1 MKSEVMVMN
10 LDHFC
15 PNNQSTSSIDRFTII
30 LQILVKE
37 KVKKYVLGGAW
48 THDLLVGRWALYQL
62 SYEGLMHIG
71 PFFLLFV
78 WRVAAWSLKT
88 SKSRLVNVL

>member
-1 MKSEVMVMN
+1 MKFEVMVMN

-15 PNNQSTSSIDRFTII
+15 KNNQSTSSIDRFTIL
-30 LQILVKE
+30 LQILLKE
-37 KVKKYVLGGAW
+37 KVKKYVVDGAW

-62 SYEGLMHIG
+62 SYEGLMYTGH
-71 PFFLLFV
+71 FFLLFV
-78 WRVAAWSLKT
+78 WRAAAWSLKT

>member
-37 KVKKYVLGGAW
+37 KVKKYVLGGA
-48 THDLLVGRWALYQL
+48 
-62 SYEGLMHIG
+62 
-71 PFFLLFV
+71 
-78 WRVAAWSLKT
+78 
-88 SKSRLVNVL
+88 